1 MQWFD
6 TMTVAKGALNTVAA
20 AKFMDYVYAPVN
32 AARIAAYV
40 QYVSPVEGVQDEL
53 RKLGGD
59 SAALAD
65 NELLFPTEASSKNLS
80 SFGPLSEADEEALDA
95 AFSKV
100 QGN

>member
-1 MQWFD
+1 MSSAPFRYRLRVRYGECDGQKIVFNSRYGEYAD
-6 TMTVAKGALNTVAA
+6 AA
-20 AKFMDYVYAPVN
+20 MIEY
-32 AARIAAYV
+32 
-40 QYVSPVEGVQDEL
+40 Q